1 MDLDRQFC
9 EWRDHLP
16 PHLSFH
22 QPRNNLNEPLW
33 ITRARAAMHIHFNH
47 VYIVMHRPLLTAPHF
62 STPFLSS
69 EASNEMGINAAKE
82 NISLIHTNLG
92 QDPPLRKW
100 MYYCYYNFMA
110 ELAVL
115 TMLIKQPFSEEAREW
130 AAFANMATESFEWM
144 LPLNA
149 AAKCRTMSKAFV
161 DDWQSKVDAAKL
173 NGTYSEGAK
182 RRRSNNPDSNQ
193 RARLHDQHP
202 NTPSPQLGFP
212 LHQASAAYP
221 QSFMHS
227 EFQTPALISPRG
239 SDTSYSPLNPMRY
252 DVQPPLPYSTT
263 QTLDAAAAETLQSF
277 SGTGWPNQGIFVGD
291 GAMGWTYNFE
301 DLFGDLSRSNMGGQ
315 GGM

>member
-22 QPRNNLNEPLW
+22 QPRNNDNEPLW
-33 ITRARAAMHIHFNH
+33 ITRARAAIHIHFNH
-47 VYIVMHRPLLTAPHF
+47 VYIVMHRPLLTAPRF

-69 EASNEMGINAAKE
+69 EASNQMGISAAKE
-82 NISLIHTNLG
+82 NISLIHSKLKY
-92 QDPPLRKW
+92 DPPLRKW

-115 TMLIKQPFSEEAREW
+115 TMLIQQPFAEEAREW

-144 LPLNA
+144 LPLDA

-161 DDWQSKVDAAKL
+161 DDWQSKVEGAKL
-173 NGTYSEGAK
+173 NENHPDGTK
-182 RRRSNNPDSNQ
+182 RRRSNNQESSQ
-193 RARLHDQHP
+193 RVRSQDLHP
-202 NTPSPQLGFP
+202 NTPSSQLGFP
-212 LHQASAAYP
+212 MQQPSSTFSQP
-221 QSFMHS
+221 FMS
-227 EFQTPALISPRG
+227 NEFQAPVLISPRG

-252 DVQPPLPYSTT
+252 DVQPPMPYSTT

-277 SGTGWPNQGIFVGD
+277 SGAGWPNQGIFVGD

-301 DLFGDLSRSNMGGQ
+301 DLFGDLSRNNMGGH
-315 GGM
+315 GGI